1 MVSKEPD
8 TAVTPG
14 TPLVPWPSLV
24 LEVGIS
30 ESLLSL
36 GIDARWW
43 YTNSNQQT
51 RLVVLMSA
59 NENSREQTSRFGPQ
73 SSTQELE
80 LPPGASLL
88 TSCIRFRPGEWLD
101 SWAILVAMHISDKP
115 AEVTYDLS
123 IPLHGYTRK
132 SQLKQL
138 RKPLA
143 GWAKKIAKHR
153 QLAEENL
160 GLVPLPNQPLKRI
173 FFPPGN

>member
-1 MVSKEPD
+1 MP
-8 TAVTPG
+8 AGG
-14 TPLVPWPSLV
+14 TPTRTSKPSWW
-24 LEVGIS
+24 
-30 ESLLSL
+30 SLCP
-36 GIDARWW
+36 
-43 YTNSNQQT
+43 QMKT
-51 RLVVLMSA
+51 RG
-59 NENSREQTSRFGPQ
+59 SRHRDLDPSHQLKSWSCHQGPACSRPA
-73 SSTQELE
+73 L
-80 LPPGASLL
+80 
-88 TSCIRFRPGEWLD
+88 RFRPGEWLD